1 MSLFANIREIRGQN
15 PGSATSA
22 SSPLLRQGA
31 ADKSNGVKKQPAVA
45 VDSPALSFGLRRY
58 LYFTSAIN
66 GAAIMIVEI
75 LGAKLLA
82 PFVGTSHFVWTA
94 QIAVTL
100 VALSAGYYA
109 GGRLADRSPK
119 LQHLYIAM
127 LFAAAY
133 LCLAVLLVR
142 PVAFASLQLS
152 LATGSLVAAAFLFF
166 IPLALLAMTG
176 PFLIRTLIQHVNNV
190 GGSVGRLS
198 AISTLGSVAGTVLI
212 GYVLIPF
219 LPNSITMFLTA
230 GLLAAVSTLFL
241 ICWNKEERARVTAI
255 VCIVFGGSVG
265 YAGVRQDLRP
275 GFADYD
281 LLFRGNSNFGRLEVI
296 ESDGGGRRLY
306 LNDYL
311 IQNTYDPAT
320 KQSLSLFSYML
331 HGLAQGYTPKVND
344 ALCIGMGVGIVPMD
358 LARDG
363 ARVEVVEINPAVV
376 PVAQQFFGCE
386 TNRFQLTIGDGRQ
399 FLNETKRKYDAV
411 VLDAF
416 LGDSSPS
423 HLMTREAFAS
433 MRDVLR
439 PEGTLVIN
447 CFGGFDRG
455 RDFFV
460 ASLDKTLH
468 SVFAS
473 VRIHATGNGNV
484 FFVASPRAELKILH
498 PYDLNRAHPNVKN
511 QIESAFS
518 SLREVNPSS
527 GRVLTDDFNPVEFY
541 DAANRE
547 RFRRDLAEMA
557 RSL

>member
-1 MSLFANIREIRGQN
+1 MKLEYLAGGKIAGVLIQDRFCS
-15 PGSATSA
+15 T
-22 SSPLLRQGA
+22 
-31 ADKSNGVKKQPAVA
+31 SNGVKKPTAA
-45 VDSPALSFGLRRY
+45 PDSPALSPGLRRY
-58 LYFTSAIN
+58 LYFTAAIN
-66 GAAIMIVEI
+66 GAAIMIIEI

-82 PFVGTSHFVWTA
+82 PFFGTSHFVWTA
-94 QIAVTL
+94 QIVVTL
-100 VALSAGYYA
+100 VALSSGYYA

-119 LQHLYIAM
+119 LQYLYAAM
-127 LFAAAY
+127 LLASAY

-152 LATGSLVAAAFLFF
+152 LATGSLVAATFLFF

-176 PFLIRTLIQHVNNV
+176 PFLIRTLISHLSNV

-230 GLLAAVSTLFL
+230 GWLAAVSLTYLVA
-241 ICWNKEERARVTAI
+241 WNSDNTARVAALL
-255 VCIVFGGSVG
+255 CIASGGVVG
-265 YAGVRQDLRP
+265 CFGVRQDLRP
-275 GFADYD
+275 GFADYE

-296 ESDGGGRRLY
+296 QSDGGEKRYY

-363 ARVEVVEINPAVV
+363 ARVDVVEINPAVV

-386 TNRFQLTIGDGRQ
+386 TNRIQLTIGDGRQ
-399 FLNETKRKYDAV
+399 FLNETRRRYDAV

-423 HLMTREAFAS
+423 HLMTREAFAA
-433 MRDVLR
+433 MRNVLH
-439 PEGTLVIN
+439 EDGTLVIN
-447 CFGGFDRG
+447 CFGKFDRG

-460 ASLDKTLH
+460 ASLDKTLR

-484 FFVASPRAELKILH
+484 FFVASARSELKILH
-498 PYDLNRAHPNVKN
+498 PYDLDRAHPSVRS
-511 QIESAFS
+511 QVESAFS
-518 SLREVNPSS
+518 SLHEVNPAS
-527 GRVLTDDFNPVEFY
+527 GRVLTDDFNPVDFY

-547 RFRRDLAEMA
+547 RLRRDLAEMA
-557 RSL
+557 RSM

>member
-1 MSLFANIREIRGQN
+1 
-15 PGSATSA
+15 
-22 SSPLLRQGA
+22 
-31 ADKSNGVKKQPAVA
+31 
-45 VDSPALSFGLRRY
+45 
-58 LYFTSAIN
+58 
-66 GAAIMIVEI
+66 
-75 LGAKLLA
+75 
-82 PFVGTSHFVWTA
+82 
-94 QIAVTL
+94 
-100 VALSAGYYA
+100 
-109 GGRLADRSPK
+109 
-119 LQHLYIAM
+119 
-127 LFAAAY
+127 
-133 LCLAVLLVR
+133 
-142 PVAFASLQLS
+142 
-152 LATGSLVAAAFLFF
+152 SLVAATFLFF

-176 PFLIRTLIQHVNNV
+176 PFLIRTLIHHVDGV

-219 LPNSITMFLTA
+219 LPNSITMFLTS
-230 GLLAAVSTLFL
+230 GLLAAVSSIYLL
-241 ICWNKEERARVTAI
+241 LWNTDKIARVTATLCLVI
-255 VCIVFGGSVG
+255 GAGVG

-275 GFADYD
+275 GFTDFN

-296 ESDGGGRRLY
+296 QSDDGGKRYY

-311 IQNTYDPAT
+311 VQNTYDPAT

-344 ALCIGMGVGIVPMD
+344 ALCIGMGIGIVPMD

-363 ARVEVVEINPAVV
+363 ARVDVVEINPAVV

-399 FLNETKRKYDAV
+399 FLNETKRKYDTV

-423 HLMTREAFAS
+423 HLMTRETFTS
-433 MRDVLR
+433 MRNVLH
-439 PEGTLVIN
+439 PDGTLVIN

-460 ASLDKTLH
+460 ASLDKTLR

-484 FFVASPRAELKILH
+484 FFVASARSDLKILH
-498 PYDLNRAHPNVKN
+498 PYDLNRAHSTVKT
-511 QIESAFS
+511 QVEAAFS
-518 SLREVNPSS
+518 SLREASPTS

-541 DAANRE
+541 DAVNRE

-557 RSL
+557 RTM